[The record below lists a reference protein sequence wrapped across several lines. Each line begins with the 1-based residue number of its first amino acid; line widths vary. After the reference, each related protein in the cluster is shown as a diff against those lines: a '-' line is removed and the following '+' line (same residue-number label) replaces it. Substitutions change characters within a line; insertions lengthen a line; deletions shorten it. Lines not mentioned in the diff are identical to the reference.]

1 MQKIKSKRPKGKLR
15 AMISRALAS
24 FPRRCQDGSPM
35 KFLATATMVLF
46 LTTLSYVDL
55 SAQTFAPSST
65 AKSDAAQL
73 EALSKKMDQQNAKI
87 DALSQQILKLQQQL
101 AKPGV
106 PIGEATPSPAASA
119 SSPNEVA
126 NHAAS
131 GNSHIV
137 ARGETLTAIAKMYKV
152 SVDELQKY
160 NHIDNP
166 LRLQAGQ
173 TIMIPPSAGAGG
185 SPASTPNE

>member
-1 MQKIKSKRPKGKLR
+1 
-15 AMISRALAS
+15 
-24 FPRRCQDGSPM
+24 M
-35 KFLATATMVLF
+35 KFLAAIF
-46 LTTLSYVDL
+46 LGAFLYVDL

-65 AKSDAAQL
+65 AKPEAAQL
-73 EALSKKMDQQNAKI
+73 EALNKKMDEQNAKI

-106 PIGEATPSPAASA
+106 PIGEATTPAPAIST
-119 SSPNEVA
+119 STPNDNA
-126 NHAAS
+126 NHPAPA

-152 SVDELQKY
+152 TIDELQKY

-173 TIMIPPSAGAGG
+173 TIMIPPSAGANASA
-185 SPASTPNE
+185 SPASTPND

>member
-1 MQKIKSKRPKGKLR
+1 MK
-15 AMISRALAS
+15 
-24 FPRRCQDGSPM
+24 FPAITVAVI
-35 KFLATATMVLF
+35 FLATF
-46 LTTLSYVDL
+46 FYVDL

-73 EALSKKMDQQNAKI
+73 EALSKKLDQQNAKI

-101 AKPGV
+101 AKPGI
-106 PIGEATPSPAASA
+106 PIGETTPAPAVSA
-119 SSPNEVA
+119 STPVEVA

-152 SVDELQKY
+152 TVDELQKY

-173 TIMIPPSAGAGG
+173 TVMIPPSGGAGT

>member
-1 MQKIKSKRPKGKLR
+1 MK
-15 AMISRALAS
+15 
-24 FPRRCQDGSPM
+24 FPAITVAVI
-35 KFLATATMVLF
+35 FLATF
-46 LTTLSYVDL
+46 FYVDL

-73 EALSKKMDQQNAKI
+73 EALSKKLDQQNAKI

-101 AKPGV
+101 AKPGI
-106 PIGEATPSPAASA
+106 PIGETPAPAVSA
-119 SSPNEVA
+119 STPVEAA

-152 SVDELQKY
+152 TVDELQKY

-173 TIMIPPSAGAGG
+173 TIMIPPSASASGT
-185 SPASTPNE
+185 PATTPNE

>member
-1 MQKIKSKRPKGKLR
+1 
-15 AMISRALAS
+15 
-24 FPRRCQDGSPM
+24 M
-35 KFLATATMVLF
+35 KFHAMTVAVIF
-46 LTTLSYVDL
+46 LVTFFYVDL
-55 SAQTFAPSST
+55 SAQTLVPSAT

-73 EALSKKMDQQNAKI
+73 ETLSKKLDQQNAKI

-101 AKPGV
+101 AKPGI
-106 PIGEATPSPAASA
+106 PIGETTPAPTISA
-119 SSPNEVA
+119 STPAEVA

-152 SVDELQKY
+152 TVDELQKY

-173 TIMIPPSAGAGG
+173 TIMIPPSASA
-185 SPASTPNE
+185 PATTPND

>member
-1 MQKIKSKRPKGKLR
+1 
-15 AMISRALAS
+15 
-24 FPRRCQDGSPM
+24 M
-35 KFLATATMVLF
+35 KFHAMTVAVIF
-46 LTTLSYVDL
+46 LMTFFYVDL
-55 SAQTFAPSST
+55 SAQTLVPSAT

-73 EALSKKMDQQNAKI
+73 ETLSKKLDQQNAKI

-101 AKPGV
+101 AKPGI
-106 PIGEATPSPAASA
+106 PIGETTPAPTISA
-119 SSPNEVA
+119 STPAEVA

-152 SVDELQKY
+152 TVDELQKY

-173 TIMIPPSAGAGG
+173 TIMIPPSASA
-185 SPASTPNE
+185 PATTPND

>member
-1 MQKIKSKRPKGKLR
+1 
-15 AMISRALAS
+15 
-24 FPRRCQDGSPM
+24 M
-35 KFLATATMVLF
+35 KFLATTVAVLVLATF
-46 LTTLSYVDL
+46 FYVDL
-55 SAQTFAPSST
+55 CAQTFAPSST

-73 EALSKKMDQQNAKI
+73 EALSKKIDQQNAKI

-106 PIGEATPSPAASA
+106 PIGETTPAPAVSTASPA
-119 SSPNEVA
+119 EVA

-152 SVDELQKY
+152 TVDELQKY

-173 TIMIPPSAGAGG
+173 TIMIPPSGAGS

>member
-1 MQKIKSKRPKGKLR
+1 
-15 AMISRALAS
+15 MISRALAS
-24 FPRRCQDGSPM
+24 FPGRCQDGSPM
-35 KFLATATMVLF
+35 KFLATTTTVLF
-46 LTTLSYVDL
+46 LTVFSYVDL

-73 EALSKKMDQQNAKI
+73 EALSKKIDQQNAKI

-106 PIGEATPSPAASA
+106 PIGEATPPPAVSV
-119 SSPNEVA
+119 SSPPSDVA

-160 NHIDNP
+160 NHIENP
-166 LRLQAGQ
+166 LKLQAGQ

>member
-1 MQKIKSKRPKGKLR
+1 
-15 AMISRALAS
+15 
-24 FPRRCQDGSPM
+24 M
-35 KFLATATMVLF
+35 KFLAIMAAAIF
-46 LTTLSYVDL
+46 LGAFVYVDL

-65 AKSDAAQL
+65 AKPEAAQL
-73 EALSKKMDQQNAKI
+73 EALNKKMDEQNAKI

-106 PIGEATPSPAASA
+106 PIGEPAPAPVATVAAA
-119 SSPNEVA
+119 SPNENA
-126 NHAAS
+126 NHAVA

-152 SVDELQKY
+152 TVDELQKY

-173 TIMIPPSAGAGG
+173 TIMIPPSAGPNASG
-185 SPASTPNE
+185 SPAATPNE

>member
-1 MQKIKSKRPKGKLR
+1 
-15 AMISRALAS
+15 
-24 FPRRCQDGSPM
+24 M
-35 KFLATATMVLF
+35 KFHAITVAVIF
-46 LTTLSYVDL
+46 LMTFFYVDL
-55 SAQTFAPSST
+55 SAQTLVPSAT

-73 EALSKKMDQQNAKI
+73 ETLSKKLDQQNAKI

-101 AKPGV
+101 AKPGI
-106 PIGEATPSPAASA
+106 PIGETTPAPTISA
-119 SSPNEVA
+119 STPAEVA

-152 SVDELQKY
+152 TVDELQKY

-173 TIMIPPSAGAGG
+173 TIMIPPSASATGT
-185 SPASTPNE
+185 PASTPNE

>member
-1 MQKIKSKRPKGKLR
+1 
-15 AMISRALAS
+15 
-24 FPRRCQDGSPM
+24 M
-35 KFLATATMVLF
+35 KFIAMTATVLF
-46 LTTLSYVDL
+46 LTAFFYVDL

-65 AKSDAAQL
+65 AKPEASQL
-73 EALSKKMDQQNAKI
+73 EALSKKIDEQNAKI

-106 PIGEATPSPAASA
+106 PIGEATPSPAVSA
-119 SSPNEVA
+119 SSPNEGA

-160 NHIDNP
+160 NHIENP
-166 LRLQAGQ
+166 LKLQAGQ
-173 TIMIPPSAGAGG
+173 TIMIPPAAGSGS
-185 SPASTPNE
+185 SPASTPND

>member
-1 MQKIKSKRPKGKLR
+1 
-15 AMISRALAS
+15 
-24 FPRRCQDGSPM
+24 M
-35 KFLATATMVLF
+35 KFLALMAVAIF
-46 LTTLSYVDL
+46 LGEFLYVDL

-65 AKSDAAQL
+65 AKPEAAQL
-73 EALSKKMDQQNAKI
+73 EALNKKMDEQNAKI

-101 AKPGV
+101 AKPGI
-106 PIGEATPSPAASA
+106 PIGEATPPPNVAAA
-119 SSPNEVA
+119 TATPNDAA
-126 NHAAS
+126 NHAPA

-152 SVDELQKY
+152 TVDELQKY

-173 TIMIPPSAGAGG
+173 TIMIPPSATANASVSASA
-185 SPASTPNE
+185 SPATTPND